1 MELHD
6 EIQKLHV
13 LSTFPEYYE
22 IFVKFNSVSSLL
34 GLLSHENSGAYIFFI
49 CTFLFRFCLAASV
62 LFERS
67 NASNYS

>member
-34 GLLSHENSGAYIFFI
+34 GLLSHENSGAYIF
-49 CTFLFRFCLAASV
+49 LFV
-62 LFERS
+62 LF
-67 NASNYS
+67 YSDFV

>member
-13 LSTFPEYYE
+13 LATFPEYYE

-34 GLLSHENSGAYIFFI
+34 GLLSHENSGTYIFLM
-49 CTFLFRFCLAASV
+49 CTVLLRFCLAAPF

-67 NASNYS
+67 NASSST